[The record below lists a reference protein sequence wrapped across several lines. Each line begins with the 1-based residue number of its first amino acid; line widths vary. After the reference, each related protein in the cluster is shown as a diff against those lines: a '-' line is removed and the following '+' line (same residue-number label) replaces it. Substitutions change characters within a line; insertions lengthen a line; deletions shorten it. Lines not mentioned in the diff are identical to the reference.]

1 MELFGRSIA
10 FRSPIR
16 VTRTPT
22 GFEPIRRGP
31 GGGGWRPVI
40 REPYTGAWQENVALT
55 VDSPLS
61 NPTAFSCVTLIAT
74 DVGKLELRLV
84 EDDGSG
90 VWTPTTNPAYSPLL
104 RRPNRYQIPPKF
116 LELWMLSKLTNGNTY
131 ALKERDARG
140 VVAAL
145 YLLDPSKVWPLIASD
160 GGVYYELGSG
170 MWQTGAP
177 GIFPG
182 LEIPTDLAGP
192 RGGFI
197 VPAREIIHDL
207 MYPLFHP
214 LIGVS
219 PIFAAAAPAIQG
231 LTIQNAS
238 TSFFGQGAKPSGVL
252 TAPGAIPQATA
263 DRIKEFWQTEFTGDK
278 AGRVAVLS
286 DGMKYEQ
293 VSVSAVDADLIK
305 QLQWTTAEICKCYH
319 VPVSLIDTSQQPPYG
334 KWEYLFR
341 QYYSQCLQTL
351 LVNFEG
357 AMDDG
362 LELAANLGVE
372 LDIDGLIWMD
382 TETRTKA
389 AADSIGAGA
398 LSPDEA
404 RYKYFGLG
412 KVPGGA
418 SPYLQQQY
426 YSLEALAQRDAENPL
441 AAPAPAP
448 TPPDALLAAFIS
460 SLQLK
465 AFAHES

>member
-1 MELFGRSIA
+1 MQIFGRSIGW
-10 FRSPIR
+10 RSPLQI
-16 VTRTPT
+16 TRTPT
-22 GFEPIRRGP
+22 AYDPIRP
-31 GGGGWRPVI
+31 GNGWRAVV
-40 REPYTGAWQENVALT
+40 REPYTGAWQQNVALT

-61 NPTAFSCVTLIAT
+61 NPTAFSCITLIAT
-74 DVGKLELRLV
+74 DLGKLELRLV
-84 EDDGSG
+84 QDEGAG
-90 VWTPTTNPAYSPLL
+90 VWQPTTNPAYSPLL

-116 LELWMLSKLTNGNTY
+116 VEQWMLSKLTAGNTY
-131 ALKERDARG
+131 ALKERDGRG
-140 VVAAL
+140 IVTAL
-145 YLLDPSKVWPLIASD
+145 YLLDPCKVWPLLASD

-170 MWQTGAP
+170 MWQSGGGA

-182 LEIPTDLAGP
+182 LTIPTDLAGP
-192 RGGFI
+192 RGGVI
-197 VPAREIIHDL
+197 VPARELIHDL

-231 LTIQNAS
+231 LTIQNTS
-238 TSFFGQGAKPSGVL
+238 TNFFGQGAKPSGVL

-263 DRIKEFWQTEFTGDK
+263 DRIKEFWQTEFTGDR

-293 VSVSAVDADLIK
+293 VSVSAVDAELIK
-305 QLQWTTAEICKCYH
+305 QLNWTTAEICKCYH

-334 KWEYLFR
+334 KQEYLFR

-362 LELAANLGVE
+362 LELAPDLGVE

-398 LSPDEA
+398 LAPNEA

-412 KVPGGA
+412 KVAGGE

-441 AAPAPAP
+441 AAPTPAPAP
-448 TPPDALLAAFIS
+448 PEALLAAFVS
-460 SLQLK
+460 ALQTK